1 MSWDEIEVPKELRE
15 FMPQKAELTSLGQKN
30 GANKQYRFG
39 NLHIRE
45 YDDKFLVHTDKI
57 DPRKDPLGHLIHDA
71 PEVLVGLAC
80 AAFGGS
86 KVASSILKNTNSK
99 NSALLGLVASILA
112 GYLGYS
118 VAKKIKNSQR
128 WLVISTFRTITV
140 VIKLIPLLLA
150 LRKDRRDWVKSEGK
164 GVDEEKY
171 RKNAKKVLNTFISLG
186 PVYIKLGQWLSSRAD
201 ILPQP
206 YMEELAKLQDQV
218 PAAPFEDVKPI
229 IEKDL
234 GPIEKKFDSIDH
246 NALSGA
252 SLGQVY
258 RATVGNQQVV
268 VKVKRPGIEKIVEED
283 LKILKKI
290 LPTALKFVDPN
301 LRFSA
306 KAMLA
311 QFIETIHEEMN
322 YTMESS
328 NLKSIKENLEEY
340 GNVVVPSV
348 YDELSSENVLT
359 MEYIPGI
366 KITNIEALDEKGIDR
381 EKLVIDVHKIFFTM
395 LLRDTIFH
403 ADPHPGNI
411 SVTDDGKLI
420 LYDYGMVGRLD
431 EETRMRLVRL
441 YLALVEKD
449 PPRTVN
455 AMDQLGMLIPDF
467 NRSAIEKAIEL
478 TVRAMHGKKPS
489 EMEVEALMEIAN
501 KTMSRFPFTLPKNL
515 ALYIR
520 MATIV
525 EGIYKTHKVDFKF
538 VKVLK
543 KILEEENLIKDA
555 YIEELKYSIE
565 RFAKSLDATITIA
578 PELKK
583 FIDENRSLQLLS
595 SKPISNVLLSGS
607 ILSSA
612 IFIGS
617 AFLYNTNETVSI
629 AGMLGSLVLMGIFVI
644 FRKR

>member
-1 MSWDEIEVPKELRE
+1 
-15 FMPQKAELTSLGQKN
+15 
-30 GANKQYRFG
+30 
-39 NLHIRE
+39 
-45 YDDKFLVHTDKI
+45 
-57 DPRKDPLGHLIHDA
+57 
-71 PEVLVGLAC
+71 
-80 AAFGGS
+80 
-86 KVASSILKNTNSK
+86 
-99 NSALLGLVASILA
+99 
-112 GYLGYS
+112 
-118 VAKKIKNSQR
+118 
-128 WLVISTFRTITV
+128 
-140 VIKLIPLLLA
+140 
-150 LRKDRRDWVKSEGK
+150 
-164 GVDEEKY
+164 
-171 RKNAKKVLNTFISLG
+171 
-186 PVYIKLGQWLSSRAD
+186 
-201 ILPQP
+201 
-206 YMEELAKLQDQV
+206 MEELAKLQDQV
-218 PAAPFEDVKPI
+218 PAAPFESVKPI

-234 GPIEKKFDSIDH
+234 GPIEQKFDLIDQ

-258 RATVGNQQVV
+258 LAKIGNQQVV

-290 LPTALKFVDPN
+290 LPTALKYVDPN

-328 NLKSIKENLEEY
+328 NLKSIKENLEGY
-340 GNVVVPSV
+340 RNVIVPSV
-348 YDELSSENVLT
+348 YDDYSSENVLT

-366 KITNIEALDEKGIDR
+366 KITNVEDLDKKGIDR
-381 EKLVIDVHKIFFTM
+381 QKIVIDVHKIFFTM
-395 LLRDTIFH
+395 LLRHAIFH

-431 EETRMRLVRL
+431 NETRMRLVRL

-449 PPRTVN
+449 PSRTVN

-515 ALYIR
+515 ALYMR

-543 KILEEENLIKDA
+543 NILEEEHLIKDA
-555 YIEELKYSIE
+555 YIEELKYSFE
-565 RFAKSLDATITIA
+565 KFAKSLEATITIA

-595 SKPISNVLLSGS
+595 AKPKSNVLLSGS

-612 IFIGS
+612 IFVGS
-617 AFLYNTNETVSI
+617 AFLYNTNETASI
-629 AGMLGSLVLMGIFVI
+629 VGMTGSLVLMGIFTI
-644 FRKR
+644 FRNR

>member
-1 MSWDEIEVPKELRE
+1 
-15 FMPQKAELTSLGQKN
+15 
-30 GANKQYRFG
+30 
-39 NLHIRE
+39 
-45 YDDKFLVHTDKI
+45 
-57 DPRKDPLGHLIHDA
+57 
-71 PEVLVGLAC
+71 
-80 AAFGGS
+80 
-86 KVASSILKNTNSK
+86 
-99 NSALLGLVASILA
+99 
-112 GYLGYS
+112 
-118 VAKKIKNSQR
+118 
-128 WLVISTFRTITV
+128 
-140 VIKLIPLLLA
+140 
-150 LRKDRRDWVKSEGK
+150 
-164 GVDEEKY
+164 
-171 RKNAKKVLNTFISLG
+171 
-186 PVYIKLGQWLSSRAD
+186 
-201 ILPQP
+201 
-206 YMEELAKLQDQV
+206 MEELAKLQDQV
-218 PAAPFEDVKPI
+218 PATPFESVKSI

-234 GPIEKKFDSIDH
+234 GPIEQKFDLIDQ

-258 RATVGNQQVV
+258 LAKIGNQQVV

-290 LPTALKFVDPN
+290 LPTALKYVDPN

-328 NLKSIKENLEEY
+328 NLKSIKENLEGY
-340 GNVVVPSV
+340 KNVIVPSV
-348 YDELSSENVLT
+348 YDDYSSENVLT

-366 KITNIEALDEKGIDR
+366 KITNVEDLDKKGIDR
-381 EKLVIDVHKIFFTM
+381 QKIVIDVHKIFFTM
-395 LLRDTIFH
+395 LLRHAIFH

-431 EETRMRLVRL
+431 NETRMRLVRL

-449 PPRTVN
+449 PSRTVN

-515 ALYIR
+515 ALYMR

-543 KILEEENLIKDA
+543 NILEEEHLIKDA
-555 YIEELKYSIE
+555 YIEELKYSFE
-565 RFAKSLDATITIA
+565 KFAKSLEATITIA

-595 SKPISNVLLSGS
+595 AKPKSNVLLSGS

-612 IFIGS
+612 IFVGS
-617 AFLYNTNETVSI
+617 AFLYNTNETASI
-629 AGMLGSLVLMGIFVI
+629 VGMIGSLVLMGIFTI
-644 FRKR
+644 FRNR